1 MWMWMR
7 TRTRIRVPATMSG
20 SEPATRR
27 ERIATLSRYAV
38 GGLAAGGL
46 GGVAAYQAGAP
57 APWVVGVACLIG
69 VLLTGVLIA
78 ALAGFHPPAGA
89 PVGAARRKPTDRESG
104 GLRRVERT
112 IDVGLRDV
120 DRFNL
125 RVRPWLVHLAEQRLL
140 HRAGVDLTRE
150 PDSARD
156 LLGGTLW
163 QLTQQPRTT
172 APTQREVG
180 EWIARLEAL

>member
-1 MWMWMR
+1 MSR
-7 TRTRIRVPATMSG
+7 ADHSSPRRARVVF
-20 SEPATRR
+20 ATRY
-27 ERIATLSRYAV
+27 LLV
-38 GGLAAGGL
+38 GLAAGGL
-46 GGVAAYQAGAP
+46 GGVTAYKLGTP
-57 APWVVGVACLIG
+57 SPWVIGVACLVG
-69 VLLTGVLIA
+69 VLVA
-78 ALAGFHPPAGA
+78 AAAVATLADYHPPAGA
-89 PVGAARRKPTDRESG
+89 PVGETRRKPTDRESG
-104 GLRRVERT
+104 GLRRVERA
-112 IDVGLRDV
+112 IENGLRDV

-125 RVRPWLVHLAEQRLL
+125 RVRPWLVELAEQRLR
-140 HRAGVDLTRE
+140 HHCGVDLARE